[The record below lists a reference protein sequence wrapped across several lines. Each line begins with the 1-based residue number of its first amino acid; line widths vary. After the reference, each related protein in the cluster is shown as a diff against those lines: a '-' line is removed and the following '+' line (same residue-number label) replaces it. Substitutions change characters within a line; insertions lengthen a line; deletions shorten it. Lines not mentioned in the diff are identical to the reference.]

1 MGGGQNSIDIV
12 FTDPPYDLGI
22 GIDII
27 SILAPHIAENAEVF
41 IMHNERR
48 LAYLISEHDDMFRR
62 LFCVD
67 FKVARLINNNAPM
80 SQCDFIGHF
89 RKGSP
94 TRFKNLKDH
103 FTTLLSIPKTSKADN
118 NNFNHKHC
126 KRVELP
132 GSFITHFTDEN
143 DNVLDLFGGSGST
156 LIACEQLNR
165 ACYIMELIPKYCQ
178 TIINRWEEYTGQK
191 AIKLN

>member
-1 MGGGQNSIDIV
+1 
-12 FTDPPYDLGI
+12 
-22 GIDII
+22 
-27 SILAPHIAENAEVF
+27 
-41 IMHNERR
+41 MHNERR

-156 LIACEQLNR
+156 LIACEQTNR
-165 ACYIMELIPKYCQ
+165 NCYMMELDPYYCQ
-178 TIINRWEEYTGQK
+178 VIINRWEEYTGQK
-191 AIKLN
+191 ANKIN